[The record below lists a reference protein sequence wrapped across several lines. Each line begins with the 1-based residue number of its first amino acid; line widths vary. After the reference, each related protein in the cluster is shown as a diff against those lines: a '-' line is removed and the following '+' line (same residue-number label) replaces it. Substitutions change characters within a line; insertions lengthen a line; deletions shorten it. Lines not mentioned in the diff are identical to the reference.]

1 MEQQPVSRGR
11 IYRACGCRDEDKRLR
26 GPRCPELGAEPTHG
40 GWAFAVDL
48 PAADGRRHTR
58 RRTGFDSR
66 EQAEEALGLLLESER
81 TGVYREPD
89 LTVSTYLLQWLA
101 TRERRLQPTTVAGY
115 RDNVHRDLV
124 PAFGALCL
132 ADLRPRHVEAWVAEQ
147 LNAGRGTVIVYRV
160 ASTLRTALN
169 AAVRAR
175 RLAYNPAQYCVPARP
190 RSAERVCWD
199 PQQAAAFLHHNARYY
214 ADQLSDLFEVMIG
227 TGMRRGEI
235 LGLHWADVHLAEHT
249 LFVRWSLSAVNNNEL
264 HLGPPKTRASRN
276 WIALSPRVAAALRR
290 QAAIHRCLQP
300 AGTPLGGLVFGCS
313 DGAPLR
319 PQWVLDQLR
328 RRSAELA
335 LPRIGLHDLRHTA
348 ATIMISSGVPVAIVS
363 KTLRH
368 STLATTVNLYGH
380 LLKYAAQDATSA
392 LAAALDQADHE
403 RAQCP
408 EHPSRALRSA
418 A

>member
-1 MEQQPVSRGR
+1 MGVGLSRSIFPPPTASAIPAAGQDSTVAIR
-11 IYRACGCRDEDKRLR
+11 PRRLSACFWRASARACIG
-26 GPRCPELGAEPTHG
+26 
-40 GWAFAVDL
+40 
-48 PAADGRRHTR
+48 
-58 RRTGFDSR
+58 
-66 EQAEEALGLLLESER
+66 
-81 TGVYREPD
+81 EPD
-89 LTVSTYLLQWLA
+89 LTIRAYLLQWLTA
-101 TRERRLQPTTVAGY
+101 KERLLQPTTVAGY
-115 RDNVHRDLV
+115 RDNVHRDLI
-124 PAFGALCL
+124 PAFGTLPL
-132 ADLRPRHVEAWVAEQ
+132 EDLRARHVEAWVAEQ
-147 LNAGRGTVIVYRV
+147 LNAGRGRVIVYRV

-169 AAVRAR
+169 SAVRAR
-175 RLAYNPAQYCVPARP
+175 RLAYNPAQYCVPTRP
-190 RSAERVCWD
+190 RAAERVCWD
-199 PQQAAAFLHHNARYY
+199 PQQAAAFLHHNARHY

-235 LGLHWADVHLAEHT
+235 LGLHWTDVHLAEHT

-276 WIALSPRVAAALRR
+276 WIALSPRVASAFRR
-290 QAAIHRCLQP
+290 QAAIHRRLQP
-300 AGTPLGGLVFGCS
+300 AGTPLGGLVFAGY

-328 RRSAELA
+328 RRSTELA

-348 ATIMISSGVPVAIVS
+348 ATIMISSGIPVAIVS

-380 LLKYAAQDATSA
+380 LLKYAAHDATSA

-403 RAQCP
+403 RTQHP
-408 EHPSRALRSA
+408 EHPTRALRSA

>member
-1 MEQQPVSRGR
+1 MEQQSVSRGR
-11 IYRACGCRDEDKRLR
+11 IYRACGCRDERRRLR
-26 GPRCPELGAEPTHG
+26 GPRCPELAAEPTHG
-40 GWAFAVDL
+40 SWAFAVDL

-66 EQAEEALGLLLESER
+66 HQAEKALGLLLESER

-89 LTVSTYLLQWLA
+89 LTIRAYLLQWLTA
-101 TRERRLQPTTVAGY
+101 KERRLQPTTLAGY
-115 RDNVHRDLV
+115 RDNVHRDLI
-124 PAFGALCL
+124 PAFGTLPL
-132 ADLRPRHVEAWVAEQ
+132 EDLRARHVEAWIAEQ
-147 LNAGRGTVIVYRV
+147 LNAGRGRVIVYRV

-169 AAVRAR
+169 SAVRAR
-175 RLAYNPAQYCVPARP
+175 RLAYNPAQYCVPTRP
-190 RSAERVCWD
+190 RAAERVCWD
-199 PQQAAAFLHHNARYY
+199 PQQAAAFLHHNARHY

-235 LGLHWADVHLAEHT
+235 LGLHWTDVHLAEHT

-276 WIALSPRVAAALRR
+276 WIALSPRVAAAFRR
-290 QAAIHRCLQP
+290 QAAIHRRLQP
-300 AGTPLGGLVFGCS
+300 ASTPLGGLVFAGS

-328 RRSAELA
+328 RRSTELA

-348 ATIMISSGVPVAIVS
+348 ATIMISSGIPVAIVS

-380 LLKYAAQDATSA
+380 LLKYAAHDATSA

-403 RAQCP
+403 RTQHP
-408 EHPSRALRSA
+408 EHPTRALRSA